1 MTKKSAK
8 EAEVEMFAK
17 VVAQA
22 MSDKKATDIIILD
35 LREVGSAPA
44 SFFVICTGNSPLHT
58 DAIADAIHENV
69 KKIFNINPTSTE
81 GYDTAEWILMDY
93 FDVVAHVFVA
103 KTREFYKLEDL
114 WADGKRTEI
123 Q

>member
-93 FDVVAHVFVA
+93 FDVVVHIFQ
-103 KTREFYKLEDL
+103 KEQRDFYRLEQL
-114 WADGKRTEI
+114 WADG
-123 Q
+123 QAVPVN

>member
-1 MTKKSAK
+1 MKSQTNK
-8 EAEVEMFAK
+8 NSESEMLAK

-22 MSDKKATDIIILD
+22 MSDKKATDIVILD
-35 LREVGSAPA
+35 LRQVAGAPS

-69 KKIFNINPTSTE
+69 KKIFDINATSTE

-103 KTREFYKLEDL
+103 KTREFYRLEDL
-114 WADGKRTEI
+114 WADGKRTEV

>member
-1 MTKKSAK
+1 MTRKTNK
-8 EAEVEMFAK
+8 EAETEMLAK
-17 VVAQA
+17 VVATA
-22 MSDKKATDIIILD
+22 MSDKKASDIVMLD
-35 LREVGSAPA
+35 LRGVGSAPA

-58 DAIADAIHENV
+58 DAIADAVHEAV
-69 KKIFNINPTSTE
+69 KKTFGINPTSTE

-93 FDVVAHVFVA
+93 FDVVAHVFVP
-103 KTREFYKLEDL
+103 KTRDFYRLEDL

>member
-1 MTKKSAK
+1 M
-8 EAEVEMFAK
+8 K

-22 MSDKKATDIIILD
+22 MSDKKATDIAILD
-35 LREVGSAPA
+35 LRKVAGAPTN
-44 SFFVICTGNSPLHT
+44 FFVVCTGNSPLHT

-69 KKIFNINPTSTE
+69 KKIFNTNPLHTE

-103 KTREFYKLEDL
+103 KARDFYRLEDL
-114 WADGKRTEI
+114 WADGIRTEV